1 MQAVYH
7 GQLDELSDHF
17 IADLKKQFVNA
28 QVDIVIREVDETS
41 DDQKANIAHL
51 QKLIDEGLASGVGK
65 TSMQELM
72 IQAKSKLG
80 YA

>member
-28 QVDIVIREVDETS
+28 QVDIVIREADETS

-65 TSMQELM
+65 ASMQELM

>member
-28 QVDIVIREVDETS
+28 QVDIVIREVDETP